1 MNLAALL
8 ATALIALQ
16 AGAGSIEG
24 GEKIFRE
31 GLSPR
36 GTPIV
41 ATLGANDAVPATLLP
56 CLNCHGADGRGRSEG
71 GVRPADISPSA
82 LLRPLQNERR
92 QRPAYDDSRL
102 RRAITL
108 GMDAGG
114 QPLDTAMPRYALSL
128 ADADDLLAYLAA
140 LEQRHEAGV
149 GSAHLRI
156 GVRGAALTAPAQE
169 IYGRRIE
176 LVQLAQPPQRGDDLL
191 LLIDTRADGSDS
203 LAAAAA
209 EELPAIVFAAD
220 NGDPGRSGFV
230 ITASPATRRRAL
242 EAQAA
247 SVPAPLLIEDCDE
260 AATLTTAHTVLLTDR
275 VAARCDVTQLAW
287 PAGQSLRIALPA
299 PPEASLRQ
307 TVAEQ
312 LLAQVVV
319 LLQQTGREVTRAAL
333 VARLQ
338 TVRERSLATLPS
350 LHWSAARRHG
360 LDQVWMLR
368 LDSADGR
375 LVPAPGWVAV
385 P

>member
-1 MNLAALL
+1 
-8 ATALIALQ
+8 
-16 AGAGSIEG
+16 
-24 GEKIFRE
+24 
-31 GLSPR
+31 
-36 GTPIV
+36 V
-41 ATLGANDAVPATLLP
+41 VPATLLP
-56 CLNCHGADGRGRSEG
+56 CMNCHGADGRGRSEG
-71 GVRPADISPSA
+71 GVRPADISPST

-92 QRPAYDDSRL
+92 QRPAYDNARL

-114 QPLDTAMPRYALSL
+114 QPLDTAMPRYTLSL

-149 GSAHLRI
+149 GSEHLRI
-156 GVRGAALTAPAQE
+156 GVRGAALTAPTQE

-176 LVQLAQPPQRGDDLL
+176 LVQLSRPPQRSDDLL
-191 LLIDTRADGSDS
+191 LLIDASADGSDS
-203 LAAAAA
+203 LTAAAA

-220 NGDPGRSGFV
+220 YDDPGRSGFV
-230 ITASPATRRRAL
+230 ITASPAARERAL
-242 EAQAA
+242 EALAK
-247 SVPAPLLIEDCDE
+247 SVPAPLLIKDCHE

-275 VAARCDVTQLAW
+275 VAARCELAQLAW

-299 PPEASLRQ
+299 PPDTSLRQ
-307 TVAEQ
+307 AVAEQ
-312 LLAQVVV
+312 MLVRAVELLRQA
-319 LLQQTGREVTRAAL
+319 GREVTRAAL
-333 VARLQ
+333 VAGLQ
-338 TVRERSLATLPS
+338 TVRDLSLATLPP

-385 P
+385 PGLREMHP